1 MSTYDR
7 PGDPPP
13 EGHRYA
19 GLVVDVSDTGRE
31 ALLAALSRARFSGWV
46 GPAEGRWAVAVVDDP
61 EGSVAG
67 SRTGVP
73 GLARRIADGL
83 GTLAVGVEVDD
94 ARVLR
99 LTWIRPEGDGAY
111 DSDPS
116 VGHEEEDDDD
126 LDDSPVGVELLDE
139 LAAACGRPE
148 VAEDLAELLGERI
161 DRDSTF
167 EPSACAPP
175 CGCSGCRPGW
185 SRPAPCR
192 ATSRA
197 GPADAR
203 RPGWERAAP
212 GPPGAC
218 RGRRCAACGAAA
230 SRARGEG
237 SQAADQN
244 A

>member
-167 EPSACAPP
+167 ESE
-175 CGCSGCRPGW
+175 RL
-185 SRPAPCR
+185 R
-192 ATSRA
+192 ATLRLLGMPTWLVAASSLPRDVPSGPRRRETTRLGA
-197 GPADAR
+197 GRTGPA
-203 RPGWERAAP
+203 
-212 GPPGAC
+212 
-218 RGRRCAACGAAA
+218 GRLQGAAM
-230 SRARGEG
+230 RGVRRRRKPREG
-237 SQAADQN
+237 
-244 A
+244 